1 MLVTNNILKITM
13 NSLVKKPN
21 KRVSLNESQFT
32 ILVHGGVVSVE
43 GIDITLQDIGYNRME
58 EILNTTN
65 QNTNQNRL
73 FFPG

>member
-1 MLVTNNILKITM
+1 M